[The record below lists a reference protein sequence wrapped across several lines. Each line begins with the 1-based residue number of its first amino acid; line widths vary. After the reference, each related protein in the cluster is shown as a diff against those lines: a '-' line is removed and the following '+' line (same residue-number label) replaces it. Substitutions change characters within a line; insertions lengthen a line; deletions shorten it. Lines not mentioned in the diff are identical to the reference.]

1 MNVRMDVDAPDFWRF
16 LPMIQC
22 SVWVKASQDR
32 SADRTPPKNDLCL
45 KMNGLR
51 RSNKA
56 ARPQEA
62 YGKRFGSMLSSSTR
76 KTCLPPVKLR
86 AQSRSERGLPAWF
99 ETFRRGNLFGVDDDY
114 FVAAEAVRYI
124 LEAVCVN
131 VLCREQPIVEN
142 MPLACRMTSDKSLQ
156 LRKSS

>member
-1 MNVRMDVDAPDFWRF
+1 MMRPRDAF
-16 LPMIQC
+16 
-22 SVWVKASQDR
+22 
-32 SADRTPPKNDLCL
+32 
-45 KMNGLR
+45 
-51 RSNKA
+51 
-56 ARPQEA
+56 
-62 YGKRFGSMLSSSTR
+62 GKRVGSRLLSSTR
-76 KTCLPPVKLR
+76 KTCLPLAKSR
-86 AQSRSERGLPAWF
+86 AHFRSERGLPAWF